1 MPVSPSVLLNRF
13 FAEVLSCCK
22 KEFLNNCIHHAIKN
36 KIMKK
41 HYAII
46 TVAVMLI
53 TLSLQAQLKKDN
65 LYMPVADATHTAKSD
80 FVTQYKK
87 IKLYYI
93 KAKPSLYKEF
103 IGMGKYTTLEQA
115 LKKSKILV
123 QEISNGGSVN
133 TLKFKNLS
141 KDTIII
147 GMGDIVKGGKQDRVI
162 EKDTLIAPGKTL
174 YLPVYCVEHGR
185 WTAGGTTYAANTNQS
200 AGFSATFSTYHSS
213 INNTVRKSIVKEKSQ
228 TMVWDKVEQI
238 NTANGTATSTGTY
251 TAVTQSANYNKEV
264 KEYMDEFKRAMA
276 KDSIIVGVLAV
287 TGNRIIGCDI
297 YGTPQLFKS
306 NAANM
311 LNSYISEAVYSGSNV
326 TITDAE
332 VCKYLNQLLDNEEK
346 QDKMLENNGRSLKVN
361 GKKIK
366 ITAFDK

>member
-1 MPVSPSVLLNRF
+1 
-13 FAEVLSCCK
+13 
-22 KEFLNNCIHHAIKN
+22 
-36 KIMKK
+36 MKK
-41 HYAII
+41 HSSIFI
-46 TVAVMLI
+46 TAAMLI
-53 TLSLQAQLKKDN
+53 SLNLQAQLEKHN
-65 LYMPVADATHTAKSD
+65 LYMPVADSLHAAKAG
-80 FVTQYKK
+80 FVTEHKK

-93 KAKPSLYKEF
+93 KAKPSLYSEF
-103 IGMGKYTTLEQA
+103 IGLGKYTTLEEA

-133 TLKFKNLS
+133 TLKFKSLS

-185 WTAGGTTYAANTNQS
+185 WSSGSTVYSSGNANQRSGLTAN
-200 AGFSATFSTYHSS
+200 FSTYHSS

-228 TMVWDKVEQI
+228 TMVWSKVEQI

-251 TAVTQSANYNKEV
+251 TAVTESANYNKEV
-264 KEYMDEFKRAMA
+264 KEYMDEFKRVMA
-276 KDSIIVGVLAV
+276 KDSTIVGVLAV
-287 TGNRIIGCDI
+287 TGNKIIGCDI

-306 NAANM
+306 NATNM
-311 LNSYISEAVYSGSNV
+311 LNSYISEAVYSGSKV

-332 VCKYLNQLLDNEEK
+332 VYNYLNQLLDNEAK